1 MVDGELTAYLSG
13 GIERLVKD
21 ALAASWHNPREAAYL
36 LRYTLAARRA
46 GRKRVRMEK
55 QGAAVPPFLIASITS
70 SCNLQCKGCYARA
83 NHICSD
89 SAAKPFLSTER
100 NLFMPGGEPG
110 SFRDTKPLLSEKRN
124 RFLPGG
130 EIGSS
135 QNVKPLLSEKRNRF
149 LPGGETVSSQNVK
162 TLLSEKRWDELFCE
176 AQTIGVS
183 FILLAGGE
191 PLLRRE
197 VIQKAARHK
206 DILFPVF
213 TNGTVL
219 DDELLRLFHKNRN
232 LVPVLSVEGDAA
244 CSGVYDKLTK
254 MMAAF
259 AQKGMLFGA
268 SVTVTT
274 ENIAAVTSDAFL
286 QELKQNGCR
295 IVFYVEYVP
304 ADGKSEHLAPT
315 DTEREQLE
323 SRLCTL
329 RADGGEMLYLSF
341 PGDEKS
347 TGGCLAAG
355 RGFFHINPYGA
366 AEPCP
371 FSPYSDSS
379 VAEGSLLDALKS
391 PLFAGLKENGLV
403 GGEHIGGCAL
413 FLHEQEVKALCKQGA
428 TGDNGLRHNE

>member
-1 MVDGELTAYLSG
+1 MVDGELTAYLG
-13 GIERLVKD
+13 RGIERLVKD

-36 LRYTLAARRA
+36 LRYTLAAKRAQRR
-46 GRKRVRMEK
+46 RVRLQR
-55 QGAAVPPFLIASITS
+55 QGTAVPPFLIASITS

-83 NHICSD
+83 NNICSD
-89 SAAKPFLSTER
+89 S
-100 NLFMPGGEPG
+100 
-110 SFRDTKPLLSEKRN
+110 DN
-124 RFLPGG
+124 RFM
-130 EIGSS
+130 
-135 QNVKPLLSEKRNRF
+135 
-149 LPGGETVSSQNVK
+149 PGGETVSFRDAK
-162 TLLSEKRWDELFCE
+162 PLLSAKRWDELFCE

-191 PLLRRE
+191 PLMRRE

-219 DDELLRLFHKNRN
+219 DDELLGLFHKNRN
-232 LVPVLSVEGDAA
+232 LVPVLSVEGDAVTTDNRRG
-244 CSGVYDKLTK
+244 SGVYEKLTK
-254 MMAAF
+254 TMAAYS
-259 AQKGMLFGA
+259 QKGMLFGA

-274 ENIAAVTSDAFL
+274 ENIGAVTSDAFL
-286 QELKQNGCR
+286 HELKQNGCR

-304 ADGKSEHLAPT
+304 ADGKSAHLAPT
-315 DTEREQLE
+315 DAERD
-323 SRLCTL
+323 RLDHRLSAL
-329 RADGGEMLYLSF
+329 RKEGGSMLYLSF

-379 VAEGSLLDALKS
+379 VAKGSLLDALKS

-413 FLHEQEVKALCKQGA
+413 FLHEREVKELCAQAKA
-428 TGDNGLRHNE
+428 TD

>member
-1 MVDGELTAYLSG
+1 MVDGELTAYLGG
-13 GIERLVKD
+13 GIERLVRD

-36 LRYTLAARRA
+36 LRYTQAAKRA
-46 GRKRVRMEK
+46 LRKRACLAK
-55 QGAAVPPFLIASITS
+55 QGTAVPPFLIASITS

-89 SAAKPFLSTER
+89 SGNQCL
-100 NLFMPGGEPG
+100 
-110 SFRDTKPLLSEKRN
+110 
-124 RFLPGG
+124 
-130 EIGSS
+130 
-135 QNVKPLLSEKRNRF
+135 Q
-149 LPGGETVSSQNVK
+149 GGETTSSPNVK
-162 TLLSEKRWDELFCE
+162 TLLSENRWDELFCE

-232 LVPVLSVEGDAA
+232 LVPVLSVEGDAVTTDERRG
-244 CSGVYDKLTK
+244 SGVYDKLTK
-254 MMAAF
+254 TMVAF
-259 AQKGMLFGA
+259 SQKGMLFGA

-274 ENIAAVTSDAFL
+274 ENIGVVTCDAFL
-286 QELKQNGCR
+286 QELMQDGCR

-304 ADGKSEHLAPT
+304 ADGVSEHLAPT
-315 DTEREQLE
+315 DAEREQLE
-323 SRLCTL
+323 NRLSEL
-329 RADGGEMLYLSF
+329 RADGGDMLYLSF

-379 VAEGSLLDALKS
+379 VASGSLLDALKS
-391 PLFAGLKENGLV
+391 PLFAGLKESGLV

-413 FLHEQEVKALCKQGA
+413 FLHEQEVKALCAKGKQPV
-428 TGDNGLRHNE
+428 TE

>member
-1 MVDGELTAYLSG
+1 MVDGELTAYLG
-13 GIERLVKD
+13 RGIERLVKD
-21 ALAASWHNPREAAYL
+21 AFATSWHNPREAAYL

-46 GRKRVRMEK
+46 QRKRVRLQR
-55 QGAAVPPFLIASITS
+55 QGTAVPPFLIASITS

-89 SAAKPFLSTER
+89 SAAKPFHS
-100 NLFMPGGEPG
+100 
-110 SFRDTKPLLSEKRN
+110 SEQN
-124 RFLPGG
+124 RFLAGG
-130 EIGSS
+130 ETNSIR
-135 QNVKPLLSEKRNRF
+135 NVKP
-149 LPGGETVSSQNVK
+149 
-162 TLLSEKRWDELFCE
+162 LLSEKRWDELFCE

-219 DDELLRLFHKNRN
+219 DDELLCLFDKNRN

-244 CSGVYDKLTK
+244 CTDQRRGSGVYDKLTK
-254 MMAAF
+254 TMAAF
-259 AQKGMLFGA
+259 SQKGMLFGV

-274 ENIAAVTSDAFL
+274 ENIGAVTGNTFL

-304 ADGKSEHLAPT
+304 ADGVSEHLAPT
-315 DTEREQLE
+315 DTEREQLDH
-323 SRLCTL
+323 RLSAL
-329 RADGGEMLYLSF
+329 RRDGGDMLYLSF

-379 VAEGSLLDALKS
+379 VAEGSLLAALKS

-413 FLHEQEVKALCKQGA
+413 FLHEREVKALCEQGA

>member
-1 MVDGELTAYLSG
+1 MVDGELTAYLG
-13 GIERLVKD
+13 RGIEGLVKD
-21 ALAASWHNPREAAYL
+21 ALVASWHNPREAAYL
-36 LRYTLAARRA
+36 LRYTLAAKRA
-46 GRKRVRMEK
+46 LRKRARLAK
-55 QGAAVPPFLIASITS
+55 QGVAVPPFLIGSVTS

-83 NHICSD
+83 NNICSD
-89 SAAKPFLSTER
+89 STA
-100 NLFMPGGEPG
+100 
-110 SFRDTKPLLSEKRN
+110 KPLLSEN
-124 RFLPGG
+124 
-130 EIGSS
+130 
-135 QNVKPLLSEKRNRF
+135 
-149 LPGGETVSSQNVK
+149 
-162 TLLSEKRWDELFCE
+162 RWDELFCE

-244 CSGVYDKLTK
+244 CTDERRGNGVYDKLTQT
-254 MMAAF
+254 MGAF
-259 AQKGMLFGA
+259 SQKGMLFGA

-274 ENIAAVTSDAFL
+274 ENIGAVTSDTFL
-286 QELKQNGCR
+286 HQLKQNGCR

-329 RADGGEMLYLSF
+329 RKDGGGMLYLSF
-341 PGDEKS
+341 PGDEKR

-379 VAEGSLLDALKS
+379 VASASLLDALKS

-413 FLHEQEVKALCKQGA
+413 FLHERKVKALCAEGKQPI
-428 TGDNGLRHNE
+428 TE

>member
-1 MVDGELTAYLSG
+1 MVDGELTAYLG
-13 GIERLVKD
+13 RGIERLVRD

-36 LRYTLAARRA
+36 FRYTLVAKRA
-46 GRKRVRMEK
+46 LRKRACLAK
-55 QGAAVPPFLIASITS
+55 QGVAVPPFLIASITS

-83 NHICSD
+83 NNICSD
-89 SAAKPFLSTER
+89 SGNRCLQ
-100 NLFMPGGEPG
+100 GGE
-110 SFRDTKPLLSEKRN
+110 TA
-124 RFLPGG
+124 
-130 EIGSS
+130 SS
-135 QNVKPLLSEKRNRF
+135 RNVKPLLS
-149 LPGGETVSSQNVK
+149 T
-162 TLLSEKRWDELFCE
+162 KRWDELFCE

-219 DDELLRLFHKNRN
+219 DYELLRLFHKNRN

-244 CSGVYDKLTK
+244 STDERRGSGVYDKLTK
-254 MMAAF
+254 TMAAF
-259 AQKGMLFGA
+259 SQKGMLFGA

-274 ENIAAVTSDAFL
+274 ENIGAVTSDAFL
-286 QELKQNGCR
+286 HQLKQNGCR

-304 ADGKSEHLAPT
+304 ADRVSEHLAPT
-315 DTEREQLE
+315 DAEREQLE
-323 SRLCTL
+323 NRLNEL
-329 RADGGEMLYLSF
+329 RKDGGGMLYLSF

-379 VAEGSLLDALKS
+379 VASGSLLDALKS
-391 PLFAGLKENGLV
+391 PLFAVLKESGLV

-413 FLHEQEVKALCKQGA
+413 FLHERKVKALCAGGKQPI
-428 TGDNGLRHNE
+428 TE